1 MQKSA
6 HKKLLLQTG
15 SKNPYSAKG
24 KLLKD
29 YSELMTFLYRENT
42 EQMTFL
48 FKNNVEQMAY
58 L

>member
-1 MQKSA
+1 MVYYIGKRQ
-6 HKKLLLQTG
+6 
-15 SKNPYSAKG
+15 KG
-24 KLLKD
+24 KLFKD

-48 FKNNVEQMAY
+48 FKYNVEQMAY